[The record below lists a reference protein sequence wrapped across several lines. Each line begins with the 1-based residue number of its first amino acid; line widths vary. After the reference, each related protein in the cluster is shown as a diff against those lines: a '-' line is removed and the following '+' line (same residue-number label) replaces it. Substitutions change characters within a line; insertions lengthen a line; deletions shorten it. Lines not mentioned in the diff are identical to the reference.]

1 MTRGRWWVLGA
12 LAVALL
18 TFGLDATILNV
29 ALPVLATDLH
39 ASTGQLQWFA
49 NSYTLV
55 LAAGLLPAG
64 LLGDRFGPRR
74 LLIGG
79 LALFGLASLACAFAG
94 SSAMLITARAVL
106 GIGAAFMVPLSNSVL
121 TTLFPAGERARAI
134 AVLTMAM
141 ALGIPLGPVLG
152 GWMLDTFW
160 WGSVFLINVPLV
172 VLGIIALF
180 WLLPSIPGQP
190 DRRIDMTGILLSS
203 LGLMGITYGLVTA
216 GDKGWGS
223 SAALVP
229 AVGGFVALVALVMW
243 LRRSANPLFSLKLF
257 ASPGFS
263 WGVLMATLG
272 SFALMGV
279 MFVLPQYF
287 QAVQGSDSL
296 RTGLKLLPIVG
307 GLLAGAQ
314 VADRL
319 RPALGAKIL
328 VAVGFAIMAA
338 SLAVGTQTAAADGYG
353 FVAIWVSGIGVGI
366 GFSLPPS
373 MDLAMGALETG
384 HTGVGSALLQAL
396 RQVGGTLGVA
406 ILGTVL
412 NSGYRA
418 GVTGPAADSPAA
430 GVHIAQGDPGLLA
443 AVRSAFMSGMAD
455 MLWVCT
461 GFAVVGGIL
470 TILFLPRRAEDV
482 ERTESGHEYV
492 SVG

>member
-1 MTRGRWWVLGA
+1 MTRGRWWVLAA
-12 LAVALL
+12 LALALL

-64 LLGDRFGPRR
+64 LLGDRFGPKR

-79 LALFGLASLACAFAG
+79 LALFGLASVACAYAG
-94 SSAMLITARAVL
+94 SAAALITARAVL

-121 TTLFPAGERARAI
+121 TKLFPAGERARAL

-160 WGSVFLINVPLV
+160 WGSVFLINAPLV
-172 VLGIIALF
+172 VLGIIALA
-180 WLLPSIPGQP
+180 WLLPDIPGRPAQ
-190 DRRIDMTGILLSS
+190 RIDGFGILLSS
-203 LGLMGITYGLVTA
+203 AGLVGLTYGLVEA
-216 GDKGWGS
+216 GEKGWD
-223 SAALVP
+223 SASVLLPTIGGAVLLIALVI
-229 AVGGFVALVALVMW
+229 W
-243 LRRSANPLFSLKLF
+243 LRRSAHPLFDLVLF
-257 ASPGFS
+257 RSPGFT
-263 WGVLMATLG
+263 WGAVMATLG
-272 SFALMGV
+272 SFALMGA

-287 QAVQGSDSL
+287 QAVNGSDSL
-296 RTGLKLLPIVG
+296 QTGLRLLPIVG

-328 VAVGFAIMAA
+328 VAIGFLVMAG
-338 SLAVGTQTAAADGYG
+338 SLALGTQTSVADGYG
-353 FVAIWVSGIGVGI
+353 FVAVWVTGIGVGI
-366 GFSLPPS
+366 GFALPPS
-373 MDLAMGALETG
+373 MDLAMGALDTTR
-384 HTGVGSALLQAL
+384 TGVGSGLLQAL

-412 NSGYRA
+412 NEGYRA
-418 GVTGPAADSPAA
+418 GVSGPAASSPAA
-430 GVHIAQGDPGLLA
+430 GVQIAGSSPLLDT
-443 AVRSAFMSGMAD
+443 VRTAFVSGMAD
-455 MLWVCT
+455 MLWVCV
-461 GFAVVGGIL
+461 GFAVLGGVL
-470 TILFLPRRAEDV
+470 TLIFLPRRAEDV
-482 ERTESGHEYV
+482 EQSESEHEYV
-492 SVG
+492 VA